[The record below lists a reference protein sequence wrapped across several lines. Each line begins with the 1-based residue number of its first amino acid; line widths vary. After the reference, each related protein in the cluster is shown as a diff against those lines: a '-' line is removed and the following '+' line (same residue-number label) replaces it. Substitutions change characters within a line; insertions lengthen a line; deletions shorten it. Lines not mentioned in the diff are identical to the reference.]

1 MKQLK
6 LAACLL
12 SLIAFGAQ
20 AQTLNGIK
28 VEPANA
34 KAGEAVKITAT
45 FDQTD
50 SANCG
55 LRIHF
60 GDGQVEKVKIN
71 KASEM
76 PYVISHAYAKA
87 GSYKV
92 EAEPTTAGT
101 TLKCGGKRQSAML
114 TVVAPAPVAAAP
126 APAAA
131 PAVPGAPAAPAAA
144 SAAKAMPAA
153 PISPCP
159 EGWTL
164 VKPGVNAKTKAFSCT
179 AKPGTK
185 IPEPKIACPGDLTYS
200 ENSKKGQLA
209 CRV

>member
-1 MKQLK
+1 MKLLK
-6 LAACLL
+6 LAACMFGLL
-12 SLIAFGAQ
+12 AFGAQ

-45 FDQTD
+45 FDPNETP
-50 SANCG
+50 NCG

-60 GDGQVEKVKIN
+60 GDGQVEKVRIN
-71 KASEM
+71 KASEI
-76 PYVISHAYAKA
+76 PYVISRTYAKA

-92 EAEPTTAGT
+92 EAEPAGT
-101 TLKCGGKRQSAML
+101 GHILKCSGKRQSAML
-114 TVVAPAPVAAAP
+114 TVVAPVPVAAAP
-126 APAAA
+126 MP
-131 PAVPGAPAAPAAA
+131 APAAPAAPAA
-144 SAAKAMPAA
+144 SAAKAMPAK
-153 PISPCP
+153 PVSPCP

-164 VKPGVNAKTKAFSCT
+164 SKSGVNAKTKAFSCT

-200 ENSKKGQLA
+200 ENSKKGLLG

>member
-1 MKQLK
+1 MTPWKQM
-6 LAACLL
+6 ACLL
-12 SLIAFGAQ
+12 GMVALSAQ

-34 KAGEAVKITAT
+34 KVGEPVKITAT
-45 FDQTD
+45 FDPSE

-60 GDGQVEKVKIN
+60 GDGQVDKVKIN
-71 KASEM
+71 KPNEM
-76 PYVISHAYAKA
+76 PYVISRAYAKA

-101 TLKCGGKRQSAML
+101 TLKCLGKRQSAML
-114 TVVAPAPVAAAP
+114 TVAAPAPVAA
-126 APAAA
+126 
-131 PAVPGAPAAPAAA
+131 PAAPAA
-144 SAAKAMPAA
+144 SAAKASADKPAA
-153 PISPCP
+153 LCP

-164 VKPGVNAKTKAFSCT
+164 AKPGQNAKTKAFTCT
-179 AKPGTK
+179 AKAGTK
-185 IPEPKIACPGDLTYS
+185 IPEPRIVCPGDLTYS
-200 ENSKKGQLA
+200 ENSKKGQIA